1 MNLVVAVDSNWG
13 IGYEG
18 TQQVV
23 IPADRK
29 HFREVTGDGAVIVG
43 RRTLEDFPGGK
54 PLKNRTNIILTRNR
68 NFQVDGALI
77 AHDLHELSGILKNF
91 DRDNVFVIGGDSIYK
106 MLLPYCRL
114 AYLTKIKATPIAD
127 RYFPNLDEDPDWTIV
142 SQEDAV
148 TEDGIAYAFVL
159 YENSHPL
166 ALPEAK

>member
-54 PLKNRTNIILTRNR
+54 PLKNRTNIILTRKSR
-68 NFQVDGALI
+68 
-77 AHDLHELSGILKNF
+77 LSGG
-91 DRDNVFVIGGDSIYK
+91 R
-106 MLLPYCRL
+106 C
-114 AYLTKIKATPIAD
+114 AD
-127 RYFPNLDEDPDWTIV
+127 RTRSAMSFPE
-142 SQEDAV
+142 S
-148 TEDGIAYAFVL
+148 
-159 YENSHPL
+159 
-166 ALPEAK
+166 